1 MPVLKVL
8 LVIIVGLILA
18 TQRFDLLGPDARHHL
33 NNMVFYVFY
42 PALIGCSL
50 AETMT
55 LEGLADLWFLLVN
68 VLISCII
75 GSVLGWILVKITK
88 PPRHLWGLVISCC
101 SAANLGNMLFII
113 LPALCEEENNAFG
126 HASTCS
132 PDGKAYASLSLA
144 VSTFG
149 KLKHSS
155 MVIMRSNSVRKIFAP
170 STIAAMIGFI
180 IGIASPIRKTFIDD
194 GAPLH
199 VIYGSAELIGNAGIP
214 SITLI
219 VGANLLK
226 GTITQMLE
234 FSLIMLWNYGIAA
247 VSLTFWIACYLWLLG

>member
-101 SAANLGNMLFII
+101 SA
-113 LPALCEEENNAFG
+113 ALCEEENNAFG